1 MLRMTRRS
9 DRPSSAAEVSKKNGW
24 DEIFDYKQS
33 KSRRSAGQSNVPKTR
48 EKPGFCA
55 RWVQSGGIRELNGWR
70 ERSWAQSGREERREE
85 GRFPRG
91 GCQMFFFLLL
101 YVLSSAFHLVVME
114 RRSERLGL
122 TKLSETGPI
131 QLTLSCHGSQ

>member
-1 MLRMTRRS
+1 M
-9 DRPSSAAEVSKKNGW
+9 DAADDAEVGSSFLCSGSLKKKTTEMRFRLQRV
-24 DEIFDYKQS
+24 EIQKITRAKQH
-33 KSRRSAGQSNVPKTR
+33 PKNR

-91 GCQMFFFLLL
+91 GCQMFFFLRPQLCF
-101 YVLSSAFHLVVME
+101 SSHGDGEKE
-114 RRSERLGL
+114 RAPRPHQNE
-122 TKLSETGPI
+122 
-131 QLTLSCHGSQ
+131 

>member
-9 DRPSSAAEVSKKNGW
+9 DRPSSAAEVLKKKTTEMRFRLQRV
-24 DEIFDYKQS
+24 EIQKITRAKQH
-33 KSRRSAGQSNVPKTR
+33 PKNR

-91 GCQMFFFLLL
+91 GCQMFFF
-101 YVLSSAFHLVVME
+101 YVLSSAFHLMVME

-122 TKLSETGPI
+122 TKMSETGPI